1 MVGGSDPCHGISR
14 DLQLSCGGDTNV
26 ILFPLPV
33 LHPLS
38 GEEEGSADEYRCQ
51 GEVLKVRFC
60 FWKLFTIH
68 T

>member
-1 MVGGSDPCHGISR
+1 MVGGIDPGHTITR
-14 DLQLSCGGDTNV
+14 DLQLSSDGGR
-26 ILFPLPV
+26 LFPLPV

-51 GEVLKVRFC
+51 GEVLKVSF
-60 FWKLFTIH
+60 LFLETIYIH